1 MNKQN
6 AMILSPDYI
15 KQEIIGKFSPVFQ
28 HDCHEFFMYMM
39 STLQDEETPAASA
52 KITYEKE
59 NDSTIW

>member
-39 STLQDEETPAASA
+39 STL
-52 KITYEKE
+52 
-59 NDSTIW
+59 